1 MKKQKGRKIALW
13 GAWLQLG
20 LVFGLGGTVI
30 GMINAFEKIALNEP
44 GDPALLAND
53 ISFALITTA
62 IGLIPALVGLIF
74 LGIALFG
81 KKYRAAWFFWFL
93 IIYSC
98 FLALYF
104 PVGTIIGVALIIYLI
119 WNKDEFL
126 KGKSDPDGG
135 INSESLRSSP

>member
-1 MKKQKGRKIALW
+1 MKNQKGRKFALW

-20 LVFGLGGTVI
+20 LVCGLGGTII
-30 GMINAFEKIALNEP
+30 GMINAFGKIAENEIE
-44 GDPALLAND
+44 DPALLAND

-62 IGLIPALVGLIF
+62 IGLVPALLGLIF

-104 PVGTIIGVALIIYLI
+104 PVGTIMGLALIIYLI
-119 WNKDEFL
+119 WNKDEFI
-126 KGKSDPDGG
+126 KSKSD
-135 INSESLRSSP
+135 

>member
-1 MKKQKGRKIALW
+1 MKNEKGRKIALW

-30 GMINAFEKIALNEP
+30 GMINAFEKIAENGT
-44 GDPALLAND
+44 GDPTLLAND

-62 IGLIPALVGLIF
+62 IGLIPALLGLVF

-81 KKYRAAWFFWFL
+81 MKYRSLWFFWFL
-93 IIYSC
+93 IIYSG
-98 FLALYF
+98 LWALNF
-104 PVGTIIGVALIIYLI
+104 PIGTIIGVALIIYLI

-126 KGKSDPDGG
+126 KRKSDPDGG

>member
-1 MKKQKGRKIALW
+1 MKNEKGRKIALW

-30 GMINAFEKIALNEP
+30 GMINAFEKIAENEA

-62 IGLIPALVGLIF
+62 IGLIPALIGLVL

-81 KKYRAAWFFWFL
+81 KKYRGRWFFWFL
-93 IIYSC
+93 IFYGV
-98 FLALYF
+98 LWALNF
-104 PVGTIIGVALIIYLI
+104 PVGTIFGIALIVYLI

-126 KGKSDPDGG
+126 KRKSDPDGG
-135 INSESLRSSP
+135 INSESLRASP